1 MTGGDQLSGGN
12 TPGTEQ
18 GIEHEEFHN
27 DIIMMV
33 DDEPLML
40 GILEVYLVQ
49 AGYRNFIAL
58 DDSTRAVQLIK
69 EEKPDCLFLDIH
81 MPEVNGFEILEAV
94 RADPETRQ
102 LSVIVLTSDTDPAT
116 KLKALE
122 MGVTDFLEKPV
133 DSSELVLRLRNALIA
148 KAYRDQ
154 LTYYDGLTRL
164 PNRVLFQQR
173 LEAGVTSAQR
183 SSSGLTL
190 MIVSVDRF
198 QNVNDSLGPMAGDAV
213 LVQIAQRLG
222 ELTRDAGYDQ
232 RKGQEGTA
240 RCLGRLG
247 GDEFA
252 ISLPGIVGEDQ
263 IAEIGDQVTQ
273 VMKRPF
279 EVQGEEVVLTASLGI
294 ARFPTD
300 SIEASQL
307 LKHAGAAKEVA
318 KKEGRNTLQYYTSEF
333 TERAN
338 ERRSMEADLH
348 KALDSHQLRLHFQP
362 QLDTA
367 SGRVTGMEALV
378 RWRHP
383 TRGMVQPD
391 QFIPLAEENDLI
403 LAIDGWVIEEA
414 CRQTRAWHLAGYEGL
429 QVSVNVSA
437 RQFRQPDLAEQIREA
452 CQRAELAPSC
462 LTVELTESLVMGN
475 LDKTARLLHELK
487 DIGVTVSIDDFGTG
501 YSSLAYLKRFPI
513 EELKI
518 DRSFIGGVPGNHED
532 SAIVRAIVAMARS
545 LELEMVAEGVET
557 TDQYQF
563 LEELQC
569 DRVQGLLLAAP
580 LRDAEFVS
588 FLAKNWN
595 QIEQSG

>member
-1 MTGGDQLSGGN
+1 MNGDQFPRARSSSA
-12 TPGTEQ
+12 EQ
-18 GIEHEEFHN
+18 GVEHEDFYN
-27 DIIMMV
+27 DIIMMI

-58 DDSTRAVQLIK
+58 EDSTRAVELIK
-69 EEKPDCLFLDIH
+69 QEKPDCVFLDIH
-81 MPEVNGFEILEAV
+81 MPEVNGFEVLEAL

-102 LSVIVLTSDTDPAT
+102 LSVIILTSDTDPST

-164 PNRVLFQQR
+164 PNRALFQQR

-183 SSSGLTL
+183 SGSGLAL
-190 MIVSVDRF
+190 MVVSIDRF

-222 ELTRDAGYDQ
+222 EVTREAGYDQ

-252 ISLPGIVGEDQ
+252 ISLPGLVSEEQ
-263 IAEIGDQVTQ
+263 IAEIASQITD
-273 VMKRPF
+273 VMKKPF
-279 EVQGEEVVLTASLGI
+279 VVDGEEVVLTASLGI
-294 ARFPTD
+294 ARFPDD

-307 LKHAGAAKEVA
+307 LKHAGAAKEAA
-318 KKEGRNTLQYYTSEF
+318 KKDGRNTLQYYTSEF
-333 TERAN
+333 TDQAN
-338 ERRSMEADLH
+338 ERRSLEADLH
-348 KALDSHQLRLHFQP
+348 KALESRQLRLHYQP
-362 QLDTA
+362 QLDAGTN
-367 SGRVTGMEALV
+367 RVTGMEALV

-383 TRGMVQPD
+383 KRGLVQPD

-403 LAIDGWVIEEA
+403 IAIDRWVIEEA
-414 CRQTRAWHLAGYEGL
+414 CRQTRAWHLVGYDGL

-437 RQFRQPDLAEQIREA
+437 RQFSQPDLASQIAEA
-452 CQRAELAPSC
+452 CSRAELPPSS
-462 LTVELTESLVMGN
+462 LTVDLTESLVMGD
-475 LDKTARLLHELK
+475 LDKTSSLLHELK
-487 DIGVTVSIDDFGTG
+487 DIGVTISVDDFGTG

-513 EELKI
+513 DELKI
-518 DRSFIGGVPGNHED
+518 DRSFVSGVPENHED
-532 SAIVRAIVAMARS
+532 SAIVSAIVAMARS
-545 LELEMVAEGVET
+545 LGLDIVAEGVET
-557 TDQYQF
+557 SEQLQF
-563 LEELQC
+563 LKQLDC
-569 DRVQGLLLAAP
+569 DRLQGLLLAAP
-580 LRDAEFVS
+580 LRDAEFFS

-595 QIEQSG
+595 QLD

>member
-1 MTGGDQLSGGN
+1 MNSGEHTSGG
-12 TPGTEQ
+12 GLSA
-18 GIEHEEFHN
+18 GHEDFQN
-27 DIIMMV
+27 DIIMMI

-58 DDSTRAVQLIK
+58 DDSTKAVELIK
-69 EEKPDCLFLDIH
+69 AEKPDCVFLDIH
-81 MPEVNGFEILEAV
+81 MPEVNGFEILQTL

-164 PNRVLFQQR
+164 PNRLLFQQR
-173 LEAGVTSAQR
+173 LEAGVIGAQR
-183 SSSGLTL
+183 NGKGLAL

-198 QNVNDSLGPMAGDAV
+198 QNVNDSLGPTAGDAV
-213 LVQIAQRLG
+213 LIQISQRLA
-222 ELTRDAGYDQ
+222 ELTRDAGYNK
-232 RKGQEGTA
+232 RKGPEGTA
-240 RCLGRLG
+240 RCLARLG

-252 ISLPGIVGEDQ
+252 ISLPGVTSEEQ
-263 IAEIGDQVTQ
+263 IAQIGEQISE
-273 VMKRPF
+273 VMKKPF
-279 EVQGEEVVLTASLGI
+279 EVEGEEVVLTASLGI
-294 ARFPTD
+294 ARYPED

-307 LKHAGAAKEVA
+307 LKHAGAAKEAA

-333 TERAN
+333 TERAD
-338 ERRSMEADLH
+338 ERRSLEADLH
-348 KALDSHQLRLHFQP
+348 KALAGHQLRLHFQP
-362 QLDTA
+362 QLNIS
-367 SGRVTGMEALV
+367 SGQVVGMEALV

-383 TRGMVQPD
+383 KRGLVQPD
-391 QFIPLAEENDLI
+391 QFIPLAEQNDLI
-403 LAIDGWVIEEA
+403 IAIDAWVIEEA

-437 RQFRQPDLAEQIREA
+437 RQFKQPDLAGQIAAA
-452 CQRAELAPSC
+452 CQRAELPPSS

-475 LDKTARLLHELK
+475 LDKTARLLHDLK
-487 DIGVTVSIDDFGTG
+487 DIGVTVSVDDFGTG

-513 EELKI
+513 DELKI
-518 DRSFIGGVPGNHED
+518 DRSFIGGVPGDLED

-545 LELEMVAEGVET
+545 LELEIVAEGVET
-557 TDQYQF
+557 GEQYEF
-563 LEELQC
+563 LRGLEC
-569 DRVQGLLLAAP
+569 DRAQGLLMAAP
-580 LRDAEFVS
+580 LRDSEFFS

-595 QIEQSG
+595 QFG

>member
-1 MTGGDQLSGGN
+1 MSGG
-12 TPGTEQ
+12 
-18 GIEHEEFHN
+18 EHTSGGGVSAGHEDFQN
-27 DIIMMV
+27 DIIMMI

-58 DDSTRAVQLIK
+58 DDSTKAVELIK
-69 EEKPDCLFLDIH
+69 AEKPDCVFLDIH
-81 MPEVNGFEILEAV
+81 MPEVNGFQILETL

-164 PNRVLFQQR
+164 PNRLLFQQR
-173 LEAGVTSAQR
+173 LEAGVIGAQR
-183 SSSGLTL
+183 NGNGLAL

-198 QNVNDSLGPMAGDAV
+198 QNVNDSLGPSAGDAV
-213 LVQIAQRLG
+213 LIQISQRLA
-222 ELTRDAGYDQ
+222 ELTRDAGYNK
-232 RKGQEGTA
+232 RKGPEGTA
-240 RCLGRLG
+240 RCLARLG

-252 ISLPGIVGEDQ
+252 ISLPGMTSEEQ
-263 IAEIGDQVTQ
+263 IAQIGEQIGEA
-273 VMKRPF
+273 MKQPF
-279 EVQGEEVVLTASLGI
+279 EVEGEEVVLTASLGI
-294 ARFPTD
+294 ARYPED
-300 SIEASQL
+300 SVEASQL
-307 LKHAGAAKEVA
+307 LKHAGAAKEAA

-338 ERRSMEADLH
+338 ERRSLEADLH
-348 KALDSHQLRLHFQP
+348 KALAGHQLRLHFQP
-362 QLDTA
+362 QLNIS
-367 SGRVTGMEALV
+367 SGQVVGMEALV

-383 TRGMVQPD
+383 KRGLVQPD

-403 LAIDGWVIEEA
+403 IAIDAWVIEEA

-437 RQFRQPDLAEQIREA
+437 RQFKQPDLAGQIAAA
-452 CQRAELAPSC
+452 CQRAELPPSS

-475 LDKTARLLHELK
+475 LDKTAHLLHDLK
-487 DIGVTVSIDDFGTG
+487 DIGVTVSVDDFGTG

-513 EELKI
+513 DELKI
-518 DRSFIGGVPGNHED
+518 DRSFIGGVPGDLED

-545 LELEMVAEGVET
+545 LELEIVAEGVET
-557 TDQYQF
+557 GEQYEF
-563 LEELQC
+563 LQGLEC
-569 DRVQGLLLAAP
+569 DRAQGLLMAAP
-580 LRDAEFVS
+580 LRDSEFFS

-595 QIEQSG
+595 QFG

>member
-1 MTGGDQLSGGN
+1 MNSGEELPGVGTSGTDQDAGQGDFQ
-12 TPGTEQ
+12 
-18 GIEHEEFHN
+18 N

-33 DDEPLML
+33 DSEPLTL
-40 GILEVYLVQ
+40 GVLEAYLAQ
-49 AGYRNFIAL
+49 AGYRNFITL
-58 DDSTRAVQLIK
+58 DDSARALELIK
-69 EEKPDCLFLDIH
+69 VEKPDCLLLDIH
-81 MPEVNGFEILEAV
+81 MPEVSGFDILKAV

-102 LSVIVLTSDTDPAT
+102 LSVIVLTSDTDPTT

-133 DSSELVLRLRNALIA
+133 DSSELVLRMRNALIA

-164 PNRVLFQQR
+164 PNRLLFQQR
-173 LEAGVTSAQR
+173 LETGVTSAQR
-183 SSSGLTL
+183 SGSGLAL

-213 LVQIAQRLG
+213 LIQIAQRLSG
-222 ELTRDAGYDQ
+222 LARDAGYDQ

-252 ISLPGIVGEDQ
+252 ISLPGVTSEEEIT
-263 IAEIGDQVTQ
+263 EIGEQISRI
-273 VMKRPF
+273 MKQPF
-279 EVQGEEVVLTASLGI
+279 EVEGEEVVLTASLGI
-294 ARFPTD
+294 ARFPED

-307 LKHAGAAKEVA
+307 LKHAGAAKEAA

-338 ERRSMEADLH
+338 ERRSIEADLH
-348 KALDSHQLRLHFQP
+348 KALDGHQLRLHFQP
-362 QLDTA
+362 QLNGHD
-367 SGRVTGMEALV
+367 GLVCGMEALV
-378 RWRHP
+378 RWHHP
-383 TRGMVQPD
+383 KRGLVQPE

-403 LAIDGWVIEEA
+403 IAIDAWVIEEA
-414 CRQTRAWHLAGYEGL
+414 CRQTHAWHLAGYDGL

-437 RQFRQPDLAEQIREA
+437 RQFKQANLAGQIAAACERADLP
-452 CQRAELAPSC
+452 PSS
-462 LTVELTESLVMGN
+462 LTVELTEGLLMGN
-475 LDKTARLLHELK
+475 LDRTARLLHDLK
-487 DIGVTVSIDDFGTG
+487 NIGVTISVDDFGIG

-513 EELKI
+513 DELKI
-518 DRSFIGGVPGNHED
+518 DRSFVRGVPGNHED

-545 LELEMVAEGVET
+545 LELEIVAEGVET
-557 TDQYQF
+557 GEQLEF
-563 LEELQC
+563 LKGLNC
-569 DRVQGLLLAAP
+569 DRVQGLLMAAP
-580 LRDAEFVS
+580 LRDSEFFS

-595 QIEQSG
+595 QLD

>member
-1 MTGGDQLSGGN
+1 MKGGDKL
-12 TPGTEQ
+12 PGDGASSAEY
-18 GIEHEEFHN
+18 GADHEDFHN

-58 DDSTRAVQLIK
+58 DDSTKAIDLIK

-94 RADPETRQ
+94 RADPATRQ

-173 LEAGVTSAQR
+173 LEAGVISAQR
-183 SSSGLTL
+183 NNHGLAL

-198 QNVNDSLGPMAGDAV
+198 QNVNDSLGPMAGDSV
-213 LVQIAQRLG
+213 LIQISQRLG
-222 ELTRDAGYDQ
+222 ELARDAGYDQ
-232 RKGQEGTA
+232 RKGQEGTS

-252 ISLPGIVGEDQ
+252 ISLPGLTSEEQ
-263 IAEIGDQVTQ
+263 IAEIGDQISQ
-273 VMKRPF
+273 VMKKPF
-279 EVQGEEVVLTASLGI
+279 EVQGEEVVLTVSLGI
-294 ARFPTD
+294 SRFPED
-300 SIEASQL
+300 SFEAGQL
-307 LKHAGAAKEVA
+307 LKHAGAAKEAA

-338 ERRSMEADLH
+338 ERRTMEADLH
-348 KALDSHQLRLHFQP
+348 KALAGHQLRLHYQP
-362 QLDTA
+362 QLNAD
-367 SGRVTGMEALV
+367 SGRVSGMESLV

-383 TRGMVQPD
+383 KRGLVQPD

-403 LAIDGWVIEEA
+403 IAIDAWVIEEA
-414 CRQTRAWHLAGYEGL
+414 CRQTRAWHMAGYEGL

-437 RQFRQPDLAEQIREA
+437 RQFKQPDLARQIAAA
-452 CQRAELAPSC
+452 CQRAELEPSF

-475 LDKTARLLHELK
+475 LDKTAKLLHDLK
-487 DIGVTVSIDDFGTG
+487 DIGVTVSVDDFGTG

-513 EELKI
+513 DELKI
-518 DRSFIGGVPGNHED
+518 DRSFVRGVPEDHED

-545 LELEMVAEGVET
+545 LDLEIVAEGVET
-557 TDQYQF
+557 SSQLEF
-563 LEELQC
+563 LKGLEC
-569 DRVQGLLLAAP
+569 DRVQGLLMAAP
-580 LRDAEFVS
+580 LRDSEFVS

-595 QIEQSG
+595 QVEQSG